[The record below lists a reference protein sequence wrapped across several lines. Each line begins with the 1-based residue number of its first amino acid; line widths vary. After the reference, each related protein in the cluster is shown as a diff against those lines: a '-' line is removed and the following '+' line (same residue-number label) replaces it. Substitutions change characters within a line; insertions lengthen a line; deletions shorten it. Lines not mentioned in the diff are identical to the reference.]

1 MEERNW
7 EDTYRT
13 GSTHPP
19 KSHRG
24 LIASLL
30 IPVIL
35 ISGFIGL
42 LAGLKIRFCIWEKN
56 VPAPVAFSSQGDP
69 AQVPTMCRG
78 ENVAESRTF
87 SQGFTG
93 EDVSDLWQ
101 NYYSIPQ
108 GVLITQA
115 DADTGLCRGDIL
127 LFLEDQRITGIEK
140 LTELLKDAEEELEF
154 VIYRGGIRQKLTLGE

>member
-24 LIASLL
+24 LLALLL

-42 LAGLKIRFCIWEKN
+42 MAGLRIRFRPWDKTM
-56 VPAPVAFSSQGDP
+56 PAPVEFSSMSDP
-69 AQVPTMCRG
+69 AQIPTMSR
-78 ENVAESRTF
+78 AEGTNLSKAF

-115 DADTGLCRGDIL
+115 DGETGLCRGDIL

-154 VIYRGGIRQKLTLGE
+154 VIYRGGVQQKLTLGG

>member
-1 MEERNW
+1 MEDRNW

-19 KSHRG
+19 KKHRG
-24 LIASLL
+24 VLALLL

-42 LAGLKIRFCIWEKN
+42 MAGLQLRKPRSEKI
-56 VPAPVAFSSQGDP
+56 PAPVEFSNQGGD
-69 AQVPTMCRG
+69 ALPTMGVEDAATAGKR
-78 ENVAESRTF
+78 F
-87 SQGFTG
+87 SLGFTG

-115 DADTGLCRGDIL
+115 DEATGLSRGDIL
-127 LFLEDQRITGIEK
+127 LFLGEERITGVEQ
-140 LTELLKDAEEELEF
+140 LAELLASGEEKTLEF
-154 VIYRGGIRQKLTLGE
+154 VIYRGGVRQTLTIGK

>member
-1 MEERNW
+1 MEDRNW

-19 KSHRG
+19 KKHRG
-24 LIASLL
+24 VLALLL

-42 LAGLKIRFCIWEKN
+42 MAGLQLRQPRSEEI
-56 VPAPVAFSSQGDP
+56 PAPVEFSNQGGSDL
-69 AQVPTMCRG
+69 PTMGVEDAATAGKR
-78 ENVAESRTF
+78 F
-87 SQGFTG
+87 SLGFTG

-108 GVLITQA
+108 GVLVTQA
-115 DADTGLCRGDIL
+115 DEATGLSRGDVL
-127 LFLEDQRITGIEK
+127 LFLGEERITGVEQLTHLLSSSKEK
-140 LTELLKDAEEELEF
+140 PLKF
-154 VIYRGGIRQKLTLGE
+154 VIYRGGVRQTLILGK

>member
-24 LIASLL
+24 LLALLL

-35 ISGFIGL
+35 VSGFIGL
-42 LAGLKIRFCIWEKN
+42 MAGLKIRFHLWEQK
-56 VPAPVAFSSQGDP
+56 APTPVEFSSMGDP
-69 AQVPTMCRG
+69 AQMPTMSR
-78 ENVAESRTF
+78 AETAAVSRTF

-93 EDVSDLWQ
+93 EDVSELWQ
-101 NYYSIPQ
+101 NYYSIPE

-115 DADTGLCRGDIL
+115 DGDTGLCRGDIL
-127 LFLEDQRITGIEK
+127 LFLGNERITGIEK
-140 LTELLKDAEEELEF
+140 LAKLLEKADEELEF
-154 VIYRGGIRQKLTLGE
+154 VIYRGGVRQTLTLGE

>member
-1 MEERNW
+1 MEYRNW

-19 KSHRG
+19 KKHRG
-24 LIASLL
+24 VLALLL

-42 LAGLKIRFCIWEKN
+42 MAGLQIRLRPDREKI
-56 VPAPVAFSSQGDP
+56 PAPVEFSNQGGSDL
-69 AQVPTMCRG
+69 PTMGVEEAATAGKR
-78 ENVAESRTF
+78 F
-87 SQGFTG
+87 SLGFTG

-115 DADTGLCRGDIL
+115 DEQTGLSRGDIL
-127 LFLEDQRITGIEK
+127 LFLGEERITGVEH
-140 LTELLKDAEEELEF
+140 LAELLASGEEKNLEF
-154 VIYRGGIRQKLTLGE
+154 VIYRGGVRQTLTIGK